1 MSDVYKPKG
10 RETGE
15 GLNPPNIKSNVIQN
29 EYDKEINK
37 MASLISDTDI
47 ERLEKV
53 RDILKEIKELN
64 LDFGLSNI
72 IETESN
78 STLVFRIDGL
88 VKRDWLEE
96 EERKL
101 ANKLKL
107 DCLILPCNMELDKA
121 IKRKRLIF
129 NCETKTLYDGGKIT
143 EEITKIF

>member
-1 MSDVYKPKG
+1 
-10 RETGE
+10 
-15 GLNPPNIKSNVIQN
+15 
-29 EYDKEINK
+29 
-37 MASLISDTDI
+37 MASWISDTDI

-53 RDILKEIKELN
+53 RDILKEIKELD

-101 ANKLKL
+101 TNKLQL

-121 IKRKRLIF
+121 IKRKRVMLD
-129 NCETKTLYDGGKIT
+129 CETMTIFDNEKLVKSIT
-143 EEITKIF
+143 RQYK

>member
-1 MSDVYKPKG
+1 M
-10 RETGE
+10 E
-15 GLNPPNIKSNVIQN
+15 
-29 EYDKEINK
+29 
-37 MASLISDTDI
+37 SLISDTDI

-53 RDILKEIKELN
+53 RDILKEIKELDF
-64 LDFGLSNI
+64 DFGISNI

-78 STLVFRIDGL
+78 STLVFKLDGL

-121 IKRKRLIF
+121 IKRKRIML
-129 NCETKTLYDGGKIT
+129 NCETMTIFDNEKLVKSIT
-143 EEITKIF
+143 RQYQ